1 MLSVARGTAEF
12 NGRNL
17 RELRTNQQVG
27 GRPLSAQAL
36 ADLVGTSKARILAY
50 ETNKSVP
57 EPRRIAQLAEVFG
70 VTAAELCQTDTGH
83 PTVRDLR
90 CQAGLTA
97 AEVAEFIGVSRT
109 SYRNIERLAQLPVRD
124 NSVVRMNLAVCLEI
138 SRADIDRALYQHPLA
153 IARRAQITDCMAQLF
168 RHAQRV
174 HKPAV
179 VNPGDPRIVHI
190 AQLLQRLPSVVC
202 RLVNDE
208 LNLYR
213 SLLKEQSYA
222 EVDSAF
228 AQSEQA
234 RLRAR
239 RKRLEIV
246 GLIETAPVRSAD
258 TLSSFLTEAMSARE
272 WRLMV
277 DLSYLDPN
285 GIVAAWDDDPELWRG
300 LRHRKFVEMALIGRE
315 TDDGRSLFRNVI
327 SPAGARSVISLYRKY
342 GCLYPRVRTP
352 RLTRLQ
358 LKVVARRR
366 THRAPRSAFADT
378 LSQADRDRSESLP
391 QVQIITETSGI

>member
-1 MLSVARGTAEF
+1 VARGTAEF

-17 RELRTNQQVG
+17 RELRKSQQVN
-27 GRPLSAQAL
+27 GRLLSAQAL

-57 EPRRIAQLAEVFG
+57 EPKRIAQLAAVFA

-97 AEVAEFIGVSRT
+97 AQVADAIHVSRA

-124 NSVVRMNLAVCLEI
+124 NSVVRMNLAVCLGI

-153 IARRAQITDCMAQLF
+153 IARRAQITDHMAQLF
-168 RHAQRV
+168 KQARHL

-179 VNPGDPRIVHI
+179 VNPDDPRIVHI
-190 AQLLQRLPSVVC
+190 AQLLQRVPSVVC

-208 LNLYR
+208 LNRYR
-213 SLLKEQSYA
+213 NLLKAQSYA
-222 EVDSAF
+222 DTDNAY
-228 AQSEQA
+228 AQSERARKQA
-234 RLRAR
+234 RYQRQAT
-239 RKRLEIV
+239 V
-246 GLIETAPVRSAD
+246 GQIETAPVRSAD

-277 DLSYLDPN
+277 DLSYLEPN
-285 GIVAAWDDDPELWRG
+285 GIDVVVADGDDFFIWQG
-300 LRHRKFVEMALIGRE
+300 LRHRRFVEMNMVRRE
-315 TDDGRSLFRNVI
+315 TDDGWPLFHAVL
-327 SPAGARSVISLYRKY
+327 SSAGARCIIRLHTKY

-352 RLTRLQ
+352 RLAHLNLKAAGPPRRPRARLR
-358 LKVVARRR
+358 VADAYM
-366 THRAPRSAFADT
+366 H
-378 LSQADRDRSESLP
+378 ADRTEGMP
-391 QVQIITETSGI
+391 HIQIIREVPDI